1 MLFPRFAIA
10 ATVARTALR
19 FGRRLH
25 RCSDSKALSMGND
38 VNAAELPEARE
49 FGGGCIAAAT
59 SKRQRWETM
68 HGTVL
73 AMRRK

>member
-1 MLFPRFAIA
+1 
-10 ATVARTALR
+10 
-19 FGRRLH
+19 
-25 RCSDSKALSMGND
+25 MGND